1 MTSDF
6 RFSPHL
12 IDPGAPQQPLPKTK
26 VFDFFPGSVD
36 MGRVGVRVRVIGL
49 GLELV
54 SRAVFW
60 AFFEISLVITLEPHV
75 GHTKF
80 PHFYTFIVDNN
91 PYVRSRRL
99 ILLHALLS
107 RLNG

>member
-1 MTSDF
+1 MEIGEYFFIQLLVWSTIF
-6 RFSPHL
+6 F
-12 IDPGAPQQPLPKTK
+12 PKTK
-26 VFDFFPGSVD
+26 VPDIFRAVLIWVGS
-36 MGRVGVRVRVIGL
+36 GLGFGLGL

-60 AFFEISLVITLEPHV
+60 AFFEISLVITLKPHV

>member
-60 AFFEISLVITLEPHV
+60 AFFEISLVNTGTTRAPHQIPR
-75 GHTKF
+75 F
-80 PHFYTFIVDNN
+80 LYFILDNN
-91 PYVRSRRL
+91 PYMRSRRL
-99 ILLHALLS
+99 GAPH
-107 RLNG
+107 

>member
-1 MTSDF
+1 MVTSDF

-60 AFFEISLVITLEPHV
+60 AFFEISLITLEPHV
-75 GHTKF
+75 GHKSF
-80 PHFYTFIVDNN
+80 PDFYTLSNDSGSS
-91 PYVRSRRL
+91 VR
-99 ILLHALLS
+99 
-107 RLNG
+107 